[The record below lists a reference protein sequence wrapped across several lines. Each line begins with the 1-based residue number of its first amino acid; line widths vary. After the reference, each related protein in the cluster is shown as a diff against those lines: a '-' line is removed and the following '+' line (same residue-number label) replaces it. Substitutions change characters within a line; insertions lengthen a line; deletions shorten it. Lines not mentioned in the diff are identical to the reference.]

1 MVSARI
7 CSTNKFRFFP
17 TAGIL
22 STRDSVK
29 SIVLTMMQVK
39 LSLIVASPP
48 LSHLSSIH
56 VPWSP
61 STNINYRKKKR
72 QKRWFIDYIVLCEND
87 TQSKFR
93 FGCERKCK
101 NDFSL
106 QKIDFWIFIDLLS
119 FLPFDFN
126 SNLLHCKINWMHFY
140 NFIWFLWSILVCIWF
155 AIY

>member
-22 STRDSVK
+22 STHDSVK

-101 NDFSL
+101 NDFSFKRYKKL
-106 QKIDFWIFIDLLS
+106 IFGFLLIY
-119 FLPFDFN
+119 F
-126 SNLLHCKINWMHFY
+126 HF
-140 NFIWFLWSILVCIWF
+140 FRLILIQTCYIVK
-155 AIY
+155 

>member
-29 SIVLTMMQVK
+29 SIVLTMVQVK

-56 VPWSP
+56 VPRSP

-72 QKRWFIDYIVLCEND
+72 QKRSSTTLCCVRMIRRVNSDLDVKESVKTIFPLKDTKNCFFVFFISSVWF
-87 TQSKFR
+87 
-93 FGCERKCK
+93 
-101 NDFSL
+101 
-106 QKIDFWIFIDLLS
+106 
-119 FLPFDFN
+119 
-126 SNLLHCKINWMHFY
+126 
-140 NFIWFLWSILVCIWF
+140 WFKLVTL
-155 AIY
+155 

>member
-106 QKIDFWIFIDLLS
+106 KRYKKLIFGFLLIY
-119 FLPFDFN
+119 F
-126 SNLLHCKINWMHFY
+126 HF
-140 NFIWFLWSILVCIWF
+140 FRLILIQTCYIVK
-155 AIY
+155 

>member
-7 CSTNKFRFFP
+7 RSTNKFRFFP

-29 SIVLTMMQVK
+29 SIVLTMVQVK

-48 LSHLSSIH
+48 LSHLSPIH
-56 VPWSP
+56 VPRSP

-72 QKRWFIDYIVLCEND
+72 QKRWFIDYIMLCESD
-87 TQSKFR
+87 TQSKLLV
-93 FGCERKCK
+93 GCEKKCK

-106 QKIDFWIFIDLLS
+106 KRYKKWFFYIFIHSFS
-119 FLPFDFN
+119 FLP
-126 SNLLHCKINWMHFY
+126 
-140 NFIWFLWSILVCIWF
+140 IWFRFQLITLYKISWIYFYMIFMINSHLYLV
-155 AIY
+155 YN

>member
-29 SIVLTMMQVK
+29 SIVLTMVQVK

-56 VPWSP
+56 VPRSP
-61 STNINYRKKKR
+61 STNINYWKKKR
-72 QKRWFIDYIVLCEND
+72 QKRWFIDYIVLCESD
-87 TQSKFR
+87 TQSKLR
-93 FGCERKCK
+93 FRKCK
-101 NDFSL
+101 SDFFL
-106 QKIDFWIFIDLLS
+106 KRYKKMIFLYFYS
-119 FLPFDFN
+119 FTFFRL
-126 SNLLHCKINWMHFY
+126 I
-140 NFIWFLWSILVCIWF
+140 SIQTCN
-155 AIY
+155 

>member
-39 LSLIVASPP
+39 LSLIVALPP

-93 FGCERKCK
+93 FGRCERKCK

-106 QKIDFWIFIDLLS
+106 KRYKKLIFGFLLIY
-119 FLPFDFN
+119 F
-126 SNLLHCKINWMHFY
+126 HF
-140 NFIWFLWSILVCIWF
+140 FRLILIQTCYIVK
-155 AIY
+155 